1 MSSAQPIPSPRPPP
15 ATANTQVKVIDSAAG
30 RILCLADIRGKISAI
45 NDLAKETGAKAVI
58 HTGDFGFFDNNS
70 LERINDRTLRHLVL
84 YSPLISPQL
93 RQSRLG
99 NDAAPNA
106 IRQTILSHHAPLLSE
121 FPMLQSGALRL
132 AVPVFTVW
140 GACEDVQILEK
151 FRTGEY
157 DIENLT
163 ILDEATTR
171 CLDIGGVKLRL
182 FGLGGALVM
191 HKMFDNGEGRATIA
205 GGQGTM
211 WTTALQIGELVDTA
225 QRTFDPSETR
235 LLITHASPGREGLLA
250 QLGLVLKADLFI
262 SGGLHFRYSSSYNEF
277 SVQSDMEAF
286 RTKILSGQAAFNKVW
301 ESVKAQVES
310 AADENQR
317 QLLEK
322 ALGVVARVPQ
332 PTTAAAP
339 GGAAGTEEP
348 AWKNCWHWNLCDAAY
363 GNLVLDIKD
372 GRISAELKSQGF
384 NYAYRRSAPTG
395 ATGTSVST
403 APQAVGSA
411 SSPAPG
417 SSQQPKQQLPARVSP
432 APAPA
437 PGHVPPITS
446 LPVHAARPPPTQPR
460 AANGVPMQ
468 GPTQQAKKGPKPESQ
483 KEKEASDKEKNAV
496 KTSKPATPK
505 PAAEK
510 ADTPAA
516 STSAPE
522 TVASPAPAEAASP
535 GPGKDGASSAGGRTP
550 TTRRPPRNPYT
561 LFMNKI
567 NDLPVTEAEI
577 RDFFGEAKSGITFV
591 KIPVHHHTRQQKGF
605 AYVEFG
611 DEDAMKAGLEK
622 HVEKLKTSTPRVVI
636 AEHREPVDND
646 GPTPPPAARGGGP
659 FRGAGRGGRG
669 GFARNTVAA
678 AAAAAAGPAGRPA
691 GRGKGSENGTAEGG
705 KTEGAPAASTAPAP
719 APAAPVE
726 AKKEGGGEEK

>member
-1 MSSAQPIPSPRPPP
+1 MSSAQPTPSPRPPP
-15 ATANTQVKVIDSAAG
+15 ATANSQVKIIDSAAG

-45 NDLAKETGAKAVI
+45 NELAKETGAKAVI

-99 NDAAPNA
+99 NDAAPNV
-106 IRQTILSHHAPLLSE
+106 IRQTILSHHTPLLSE
-121 FPMLQSGALRL
+121 FPLLQSGALRL
-132 AVPVFTVW
+132 AVPVYTVW

-157 DIENLT
+157 DVENLT
-163 ILDEATTR
+163 ILDEASSR

-286 RTKILSGQAAFNKVW
+286 RTKILSGQTAFNKVW

-332 PTTAAAP
+332 PTTAAVP

-363 GNLVLDIKD
+363 GNLVLDIKE

-384 NYAYRRSAPTG
+384 NYAYRRIAPAAG
-395 ATGTSVST
+395 AGASNTSIST
-403 APQAVGSA
+403 APHAAGST

-417 SSQQPKQQLPARVSP
+417 PSQLKQQLPARASP
-432 APAPA
+432 APAPVA
-437 PGHVPPITS
+437 GPPPVTAS
-446 LPVHAARPPPTQPR
+446 LPVHAIRPPPTQPR
-460 AANGVPMQ
+460 APNGAPIQ
-468 GPTQQAKKGPKPESQ
+468 GQSQQAKKGPKTEIP
-483 KEKEASDKEKNAV
+483 KDKEAVDKEKNAG

-505 PAAEK
+505 PVT
-510 ADTPAA
+510 DTTNIPAA

-522 TVASPAPAEAASP
+522 TAASPAPPDAASP

-622 HVEKLKTSTPRVVI
+622 HVEKLKTSTPRVVV
-636 AEHREPVDND
+636 AEHREPVEND
-646 GPTPPPAARGGGP
+646 GPTPPPVSRGGGP

-669 GFARNTVAA
+669 GFVRNTVAA

-691 GRGKGSENGTAEGG
+691 GRGRGPENGTAEGG
-705 KTEGAPAASTAPAP
+705 KSEGAPVASP
-719 APAAPVE
+719 APAAPAE
-726 AKKEGGGEEK
+726 TKKEGGGDGK